1 MYRFLPLSY
10 SYLHALKWCTSSHRS
25 LRFMETIQQ
34 RSQSLK
40 ELLLKAWR
48 ERWSDVQWS
57 THMKRILP
65 PGVSGDAYKLTD
77 IILTQAFV
85 GPNPNSLM
93 LSYLKHII
101 VSQVVSHTAV
111 LSTIIEYET
120 VCITRPY
127 CMRGLLEILNGCI
140 NRINCQG
147 SMEECLTLC
156 QSFLQVIHWLLH
168 SITLMLDKMPDMRDL
183 QVMAS
188 NLDIISEILRIT
200 CTSRVN
206 KLLLFVAKLED
217 KATWTEIEETVSSI
231 RTTLFAIQSQQSQEQ
246 PTRSK
251 LTDEIQSGSSQLDQ
265 FLSAP
270 RTTHASQGA
279 NKKDKGE
286 RTTESI
292 RERLERSLQEVLRLA
307 QLDSSPSPCSNSLEL
322 KTMSSCI
329 GVMTFMEA
337 ALNVTGDL
345 QPFVDQLLLV
355 EQLQNLP
362 RASVYLELCQA
373 SLLGLI
379 DLPDTCEELKWLAFT
394 FIKLPQILA
403 RMKQSPSPRDSTDSA
418 LHFISCFE
426 QLLRFNVLIDQAD
439 TKHNCDCMQQLLQQC
454 SKLGLIT
461 ENQLRELL
469 AARSATRRAPVQSRS
484 SGHGS
489 HESPQQLPNSTL
501 VIRAEPTSTS
511 ILKKWDMDYS
521 KNPDELLGVLGHMMS
536 GKSFELIIAVLATTG
551 KLKKFTAK
559 LIKFNEQACKQ
570 TQAEVTKG
578 SQVRAALFDIS
589 FLMLCHIAQLYGT
602 EMVTSNGGDSFFET
616 WVQQCI
622 PDDNGAK
629 PLGSFP
635 AVEPS
640 KGDVLLSQ
648 YHSGMDIKTMQAR
661 WNEVI
666 DTMPYIMQEVLFA
679 WENGATN
686 VDQIQKLIDNVASKL
701 CCLPI
706 CCVAWLCSH
715 IAVLAS
721 TERNRALSLLQIICS
736 HQASS
741 QLGVPLQIYD
751 NERNAM
757 MQIIIRKMCS
767 TSPVTNPMAKTS
779 RDVPSLPPATPAT
792 QVLSSVFAEIMDK
805 GCVDRRTLALVD
817 QLITCGGVLWF
828 CRGVVLE
835 ICSLHCKNDLTMA
848 VEVAFALFQVD
859 IEQLTLTLTRKVLPR
874 ILADPLN
881 FEKLSNPRGH
891 ALARLTVWCIAATLT
906 NHTSSRDSKCKESPF
921 RLLRG
926 RKRPRMDLDRE
937 DSSVL
942 KDEAR
947 PSKIRRLLSVGDE
960 DNATSTLTGSVNYST
975 GFLVAQTLQQLNEPF
990 PRALVSLFQ
999 LFSSLMSS
1007 SMIGPRT
1014 EFVISFMTEII
1025 HCSEHIASGVLQ
1037 FAPITMMSQML
1048 NTSSGQ
1054 FLLDLAL
1061 AIGRVD
1067 SVVARRLAAKALCHN
1082 KTGRF

>member
-1 MYRFLPLSY
+1 
-10 SYLHALKWCTSSHRS
+10 
-25 LRFMETIQQ
+25 METIQQ
-34 RSQSLK
+34 RSHALK

-57 THMKRILP
+57 TQMKQILP

-111 LSTIIEYET
+111 LSTIVEYDT

-127 CMRGLLEILNGCI
+127 CMRSLLEILSGCI
-140 NRINCQG
+140 NRISCQG

-156 QSFLQVIHWLLH
+156 QSFLRVILWLLH
-168 SITLMLDKMPDMRDL
+168 SVSLMLDKMPDLRDL

-188 NLDIISEILRIT
+188 NLDIVSEILRII
-200 CTSRVN
+200 CTGRVN
-206 KLLLFVAKLED
+206 RLLLFIAKLED
-217 KATWTEIEETVSSI
+217 KATWTDIEDAVSGI
-231 RTTLFAIQSQQSQEQ
+231 RSMLSAIQTQTSQGQQS
-246 PTRSK
+246 RG
-251 LTDEIQSGSSQLDQ
+251 GSSQLDQ
-265 FLSAP
+265 LLNTP
-270 RTTHASQGA
+270 RTMHASQGA
-279 NKKDKGE
+279 NKKDKGD
-286 RTTESI
+286 RTTESL
-292 RERLERSLQEVLRLA
+292 RERLERSLREVLRLA
-307 QLDSSPSPCSNSLEL
+307 RMESSPSPCSNSLEL
-322 KTMSSCI
+322 KAMSSCI

-355 EQLQNLP
+355 EQLQNLA
-362 RASVYLELCQA
+362 RTSVYLELCHA

-379 DLPDTCEELKWLAFT
+379 DLPDSSEELKWLAFT

-403 RMKQSPSPRDSTDSA
+403 RLKQTPSPRDSTDNA
-418 LHFISCFE
+418 LHFMSCFE

-469 AARSATRRAPVQSRS
+469 AARSATRRAPVQSRGS
-484 SGHGS
+484 SHGS
-489 HESPQQLPNSTL
+489 HDSPQQLPNATL
-501 VIRAEPTSTS
+501 VIRAELTSTS
-511 ILKKWDMDYS
+511 ILKNMDMDYS

-536 GKSFELIIAVLATTG
+536 GKSFELIIAALATTG

-570 TQAEVTKG
+570 TQAEVSKG

-602 EMVTSNGGDSFFET
+602 EMVTSNGGDSFFES
-616 WVQQCI
+616 WVQQCL

-686 VDQIQKLIDNVASKL
+686 VEQIQKLIDNITSKL
-701 CCLPI
+701 CCLPV
-706 CCVAWLCSH
+706 CCAAWLCSH

-721 TERNRALSLLQIICS
+721 TERSRPLRLLQIVCT
-736 HQASS
+736 HQAPS

-751 NERNAM
+751 NERNSM

-767 TSPVTNPMAKTS
+767 SSPITSQLAKAG
-779 RDVPSLPPATPAT
+779 RDATPSMPPAIPAT
-792 QVLSSVFAEIMDK
+792 QVLSSVFAQVMEQ
-805 GCVDRRTLALVD
+805 GCVDRRTLALAD
-817 QLITCGGVLWF
+817 QLIACGGVLWF

-835 ICSLHCKNDLTMA
+835 ICSLHCKNELTMA

-926 RKRPRMDLDRE
+926 RKRSRMDLDRE

-942 KDEAR
+942 KDETR

-960 DNATSTLTGSVNYST
+960 DNATTTLTGSVSYST
-975 GFLVAQTLQQLNEPF
+975 GFLVAQTQQQLNEPF
-990 PRALVSLFQ
+990 PKALVSLFQ
-999 LFSSLMSS
+999 LLSSLMSS

-1014 EFVISFMTEII
+1014 EFVVSVITEII

-1061 AIGRVD
+1061 AVGRVD
-1067 SVVARRLAAKALCHN
+1067 SIVARRLAAKALCYN
-1082 KTGRF
+1082 RIGRF